1 MGLFSMFKKESNEKP
16 DISEIAYDYDGY
28 DIAFE
33 SGKTEPK
40 LYSEINNIVTNNNF
54 DINNISEYK
63 NLNINSDYETF
74 LTFYDSWLEELK
86 NNNYVIYLDNYTN
99 ITEFTNKINQLL
111 DKINSDKKIDVD
123 LITNEYKEELKK
135 YSFMG
140 NDIEENFNYDI
151 LEANIVAQE
160 LRKIGY
166 ELINFFIGY
175 DNNDKTIIKVE
186 DIEKLKE
193 IEKKIKII

>member
-1 MGLFSMFKKESNEKP
+1 MGLFSMFKKESNKKP

-33 SGKTEPK
+33 SGKTDPK
-40 LYSEINNIVTNNNF
+40 LYEQINNIVTNNNF

-63 NLNINSDYETF
+63 NLNINSDNDTF
-74 LTFYDSWLEELK
+74 LTFYDSWLEELR
-86 NNNYVIYLDNYTN
+86 NNNYVIYLDNSLN
-99 ITEFTNKINQLL
+99 ITDFTNKINLL
-111 DKINSDKKIDVD
+111 LEKINSDKKIDVN
-123 LITNEYKEELKK
+123 LIVDKYKEELNK
-135 YSFMG
+135 YSFMD
-140 NDIEENFNYDI
+140 NDIEDNFNYDV
-151 LEANIVAQE
+151 LEANIVVQE

-175 DNNDKTIIKVE
+175 DNNDKTIIKIE

-193 IEKKIKII
+193 IETKIK

>member
-16 DISEIAYDYDGY
+16 DISEITYDYDGY

>member
-1 MGLFSMFKKESNEKP
+1 MGLFSMFKKESNKKP

-33 SGKTEPK
+33 SGKTDPK
-40 LYSEINNIVTNNNF
+40 LYEQINNIVTNNNF

-63 NLNINSDYETF
+63 NLNINSDNDTF
-74 LTFYDSWLEELK
+74 LTFYDSWLEELR
-86 NNNYVIYLDNYTN
+86 NNNYIIYLDNSLN
-99 ITEFTNKINQLL
+99 ITDFTNKINLL
-111 DKINSDKKIDVD
+111 LEKINSDKKIDVN
-123 LITNEYKEELKK
+123 LIVDKYKEELNK
-135 YSFMG
+135 YSFMD
-140 NDIEENFNYDI
+140 NDVKDNFNYDV

-175 DNNDKTIIKVE
+175 DNNDKTIIKIE

-193 IEKKIKII
+193 IETKIK

>member
-1 MGLFSMFKKESNEKP
+1 MGLFSKFKKESNKKP
-16 DISEIAYDYDGY
+16 DISEIVYDYDGY

-33 SGKTEPK
+33 SGKTDPK
-40 LYSEINNIVTNNNF
+40 LYEQINNIVTNNNF

-63 NLNINSDYETF
+63 NLNINSDNDTF
-74 LTFYDSWLEELK
+74 LTFYDSWLEELR
-86 NNNYVIYLDNYTN
+86 NNNYVIYLDNSLN
-99 ITEFTNKINQLL
+99 ITDFTNKINLL
-111 DKINSDKKIDVD
+111 LEKINSDKKIDVN
-123 LITNEYKEELKK
+123 LIVDKYKEELNK
-135 YSFMG
+135 YSFMD
-140 NDIEENFNYDI
+140 NDIEDNFNYDV

-175 DNNDKTIIKVE
+175 DNNDKTIIKIE

-193 IEKKIKII
+193 IETKIK

>member
-1 MGLFSMFKKESNEKP
+1 MGLFDMFKKNNIKKP

-63 NLNINSDYETF
+63 NLNINSDNDTF
-74 LTFYDSWLEELK
+74 LTFYDSWLKELRK
-86 NNNYVIYLDNYTN
+86 NNFVIYLDNCLN
-99 ITEFTNKINQLL
+99 ITDFANKINLL
-111 DKINSDKKIDVD
+111 LEKINSDKKIDVN
-123 LITNEYKEELKK
+123 LIADKYKEELNK
-135 YSFMG
+135 YSFMD
-140 NDIEENFNYDI
+140 NDIEDNFNYDV

-166 ELINFFIGY
+166 ELINFFIGF
-175 DNNDKTIIKVE
+175 DNNDKTIIKIE
-186 DIEKLKE
+186 DIDKLKE
-193 IEKKIKII
+193 IETKIK